1 VKFLRIC
8 LLVLLA
14 VLLPVRGALAA
25 AMVCAP
31 AGSAMASLVA
41 APGDQGAMPCHMDMD
56 GNDAGQ
62 PAASALGEGDA
73 QPHPDKTDRCNL
85 CSASCSATPLLH
97 DVPGIAEPGGLASA
111 SYPDVPAAAP
121 NFLCDGQ
128 ERPPRSL

>member
-1 VKFLRIC
+1 MKVLRIC

-31 AGSAMASLVA
+31 AGSAMASPVA
-41 APGDQGAMPCHMDMD
+41 AQGDQGAMPCHMDLD
-56 GNDAGQ
+56 GQ
-62 PAASALGEGDA
+62 PAASAVGEGDA
-73 QPHPDKTDRCNL
+73 PPHPDKTDRCNL
-85 CSASCSATPLLH
+85 CSASCSATPLLR

-121 NFLCDGQ
+121 SFLSDGQ